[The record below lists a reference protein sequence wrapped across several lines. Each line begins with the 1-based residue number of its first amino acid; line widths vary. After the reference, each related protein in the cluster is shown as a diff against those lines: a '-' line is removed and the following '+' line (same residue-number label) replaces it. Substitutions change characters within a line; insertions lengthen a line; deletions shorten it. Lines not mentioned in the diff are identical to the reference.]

1 MLFSSPSGLLTH
13 NPLVRGV
20 LSAVMSFGGH
30 AKFVAKEL
38 EKLQDPGATQAGSD
52 REHATPSVDPSESAE
67 RDALG
72 RVAQAVSA

>member
-1 MLFSSPSGLLTH
+1 
-13 NPLVRGV
+13 
-20 LSAVMSFGGH
+20 MSFGGH